1 MRGVIA
7 APQPE
12 ATVMGRWALAQGGN
26 AIDAAI
32 ATAFAQ
38 GVADPMMNGIGGNGT
53 LHVYSAKTGE
63 DLCVDFYGR
72 VPLQVKTD
80 MFVNDIIR
88 PLRVGGQWEL
98 KGHINQVGYKSVT
111 TPGTILGLWEL
122 HRRFA
127 TMPWKDLIQPAI
139 RFAREGLIVPGELC
153 RYWTSPRE
161 PGQVPIIDILTAT
174 PAMKAIYT
182 KDGELY
188 QPGEA
193 LRNPDYANSLEQIAE
208 HGPQW
213 LYEGEIPRRIA
224 VEFAAHGGLLTEE
237 DFRQYRV
244 RVSQP
249 VRTSFHGYTVSSN
262 PAPGAGPQLLEILN
276 ILEGWDLDGIGFGEA
291 EYVRRICLAQ
301 RASFAD
307 RAEYLGDPDFVDVPT
322 DMLVS
327 KGRADYWRGRIDAG
341 EVFDVRPGGAAEPP
355 HTTTVSAMD
364 EEGNAVNITHT
375 LASPCSG
382 VVVPGLGFQFNNSIF
397 GFDAR
402 PGYPNSMAPGKAR
415 TTGMSPTIVFRDGRP
430 VMVLGSPGLTKILTA
445 NAQVVVN
452 AFVHG
457 MSVTEAICAPRMYCE
472 GEGLDLEPRLYYNVR
487 EELEARG
494 YRLLKTQLS
503 YDPFFASVHAVQR
516 DPATGRLSGAADP
529 RGRGG
534 LSWWNGA

>member
-12 ATVMGRWALAQGGN
+12 ATAVGRWAFSQGGN

-38 GVADPMMNGIGGNGT
+38 GLVDPMMSGIGGNGT

-63 DLCVDFYGR
+63 DLCIDFYGR
-72 VPLQVKTD
+72 VPLKATPD
-80 MFVNDIIR
+80 MFEKDIIR
-88 PLRVGGQWEL
+88 PLRIGGQWEL

-111 TPGTILGLWEL
+111 TPGTMLGLWEL
-122 HRRFA
+122 HQRYA
-127 TMPWKDLIQPAI
+127 TMPWKTLAQPAI
-139 RFAREGLIVPGELC
+139 RLAEEGFPVPGEMY
-153 RYWTSPRE
+153 RYWTE
-161 PGQVPIIDILTAT
+161 KKQPGQATALEILTAT
-174 PAMKAIYT
+174 PAMAAIYT
-182 KDGELY
+182 KNGKLY
-188 QPGEA
+188 QPGEI
-193 LRNPDYANSLEQIAE
+193 LRNPDYAVSLSQIAE
-208 HGPQW
+208 HGPKW
-213 LYEGEIPRRIA
+213 LYEGDIPRRIA
-224 VEFAAHGGLLTEE
+224 AHFAEHGGLLTEE
-237 DFRQYRV
+237 DFWQYKVRV
-244 RVSQP
+244 RQP
-249 VRTSFHGYTVSSN
+249 VKTSFHGYTVSSN
-262 PAPGAGPQLLEILN
+262 PAPGSGPQVLALLN
-276 ILEGWDLDGIGFGEA
+276 ILEGWDLEGLGFGEA

-322 DMLVS
+322 EMLIS
-327 KGRADYWRGRIDAG
+327 KERADYWRKRIDAG
-341 EVFDVRPGGAAEPP
+341 EVFDVRQRGAAEGP

-402 PGYPNSMAPGKAR
+402 AGYPNSMAPGKAR
-415 TTGMSPTIVFRDGRP
+415 TTGMSPTIVFKDGQP

-445 NAQVVVN
+445 NTQVVVN
-452 AFVHG
+452 IFVHG
-457 MSVTEAICAPRMYCE
+457 MSPVEAICAPRMYCE
-472 GEGLDLEPRLYYNVR
+472 AQYFDLEPRLYYNVKD
-487 EELEARG
+487 ELEGQG
-494 YRLLKTQLS
+494 YQLQKSELS

-516 DPATGRLSGAADP
+516 DPATGALRGAADP

-534 LSWWNGA
+534 LSWWGR